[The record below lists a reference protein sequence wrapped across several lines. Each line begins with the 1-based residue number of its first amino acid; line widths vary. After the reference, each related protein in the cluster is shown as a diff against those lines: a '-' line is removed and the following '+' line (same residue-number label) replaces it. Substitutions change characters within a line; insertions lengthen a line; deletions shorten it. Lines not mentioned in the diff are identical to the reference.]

1 MDSDDDEKPKRLTRA
16 EAKART
22 RRRLL
27 DAAARTFA
35 RKGYAGA
42 SVEEIAEAA
51 GYSIGALY
59 SNFGGKEEL
68 FLELMVSGARARVER
83 GREIVDA
90 VQAGTEE
97 PESALGRFFT
107 EAADKDDDLP
117 LLQAELWLYAMR
129 NPELREPLAAAQ
141 REPQAAL
148 EELMEPV
155 LARVGAAGA
164 VPASTVATVAS
175 AMFQGL
181 LRQRRLDPPSVPDA
195 LLRQA
200 MRWLFLGIAHTSG
213 TSATS
218 STSSTSDPSAEEQS

>member
-1 MDSDDDEKPKRLTRA
+1 MDSEPDGKPRRLTRA

-22 RRRLL
+22 RRLLL

-68 FLELMVSGARARVER
+68 FIELMVGGAKARVER
-83 GREIVDA
+83 GRRIVAA
-90 VQAGTEE
+90 VQDGTEE
-97 PESALGRFFT
+97 PEQALGRFFM

-129 NPELREPLAAAQ
+129 NPRLKEALAEAQ

-148 EELMEPV
+148 EALMEPV
-155 LARVGAAGA
+155 LERVGAAGA
-164 VPASTVATVAS
+164 VPPSAVATVAS

-181 LRQRRLDPPSVPDA
+181 LRQRRLDPPSVPDD

-200 MRWLFLGIAHTSG
+200 MRWLFTGIANTPG
-213 TSATS
+213 
-218 STSSTSDPSAEEQS
+218 PSAEEPS

>member
-1 MDSDDDEKPKRLTRA
+1 MDSDDDEKPRRLTRA

-27 DAAARTFA
+27 DAAARVFA

-42 SVEEIAEAA
+42 PVEEIAETA

-68 FLELMVSGARARVER
+68 FLELVADGARARVER
-83 GREIVDA
+83 GRQTLDA
-90 VQAGTEE
+90 VQAGAED
-97 PESALGRFFT
+97 PESALGRFFM

-129 NPELREPLAAAQ
+129 NPQLRDALAAAQ
-141 REPQAAL
+141 REPRAAL
-148 EELMEPV
+148 EGLMEPV
-155 LARVGAAGA
+155 LARVGASGA
-164 VPASTVATVAS
+164 VPASDVATVAS

-181 LRQRRLDPPSVPDA
+181 LRQRRLDPPSVPDD

-200 MRWLFLGIAHTSG
+200 MRWLFVGIAHTS
-213 TSATS
+213 
-218 STSSTSDPSAEEQS
+218 DPLPEEPS

>member
-1 MDSDDDEKPKRLTRA
+1 MDSESDGKPKRLTRA

-22 RRRLL
+22 RRLLL

-68 FLELMVSGARARVER
+68 FIELMVGGAKARVER
-83 GREIVDA
+83 GGQVFAA
-90 VQAGTEE
+90 VEAGTED
-97 PESALGRFFT
+97 PVTALGRFLMET
-107 EAADKDDDLP
+107 SDKDDDLA

-129 NPELREPLAAAQ
+129 NPGMRDRLAAAQ
-141 REPQAAL
+141 RESREAL
-148 EELMEPV
+148 EGVMEAV
-155 LARVGAAGA
+155 LARVGASGA
-164 VPASTVATVAS
+164 VPAPAVATVAS

-181 LRQRRLDPPSVPDA
+181 VRQRRLDPSSVPDD

-200 MRWLFLGIAHTSG
+200 MRWLFIGIANAPETPGPSEE
-213 TSATS
+213 
-218 STSSTSDPSAEEQS
+218 DPS

>member
-1 MDSDDDEKPKRLTRA
+1 MDSDSDGKPRRLTRA

-27 DAAARTFA
+27 DAAAHVFA

-51 GYSIGALY
+51 GFSIGALY

-68 FLELMVSGARARVER
+68 FLELVAGGARARVER
-83 GREIVDA
+83 GREIVEA

-97 PESALGRFFT
+97 PESALGRFFM

-129 NPELREPLAAAQ
+129 NPQLRDALAAAQ

-148 EELMEPV
+148 EALMEPV
-155 LARVGAAGA
+155 LARVGAPGA
-164 VPASTVATVAS
+164 VPASTVATVTS

-181 LRQRRLDPPSVPDA
+181 VRQRRLDPSSVPDD

-200 MRWLFLGIAHTSG
+200 MRWLFAGIA
-213 TSATS
+213 ATS
-218 STSSTSDPSAEEQS
+218 SPSPEEEPS

>member
-1 MDSDDDEKPKRLTRA
+1 MVRYMDSEDDEKPRRLTRA

-68 FLELMVSGARARVER
+68 FLELMAGGARARVER
-83 GREIVDA
+83 GRQTVDA
-90 VQAGTEE
+90 VQAGTED
-97 PESALGRFFT
+97 PETALGRFFL

-129 NPELREPLAAAQ
+129 NPQMREALAAAQ

-148 EELMEPV
+148 AELMEPV
-155 LARVGAAGA
+155 LARVGASGR

-181 LRQRRLDPPSVPDA
+181 LRQRRLDPSSVPDD

-200 MRWLFLGIAHTSG
+200 MRWLFVGIANTPG
-213 TSATS
+213 P
-218 STSSTSDPSAEEQS
+218 STEERP

>member
-1 MDSDDDEKPKRLTRA
+1 MDSEDDGKPRRLTRA

-27 DAAARTFA
+27 DAAAHVFA

-51 GYSIGALY
+51 GFSIGALY

-68 FLELMVSGARARVER
+68 FLELLAGGTRARVER
-83 GREIVDA
+83 GGRLVAA
-90 VQAGTEE
+90 VEAGTED
-97 PESALGRFFT
+97 PVSALGRFLM
-107 EAADKDDDLP
+107 ESADKDDDLP

-129 NPELREPLAAAQ
+129 NPRMKDALAAAQ
-141 REPQAAL
+141 REPLAAL
-148 EELMEPV
+148 EEVMEAV
-155 LARVGAAGA
+155 LARVGASGA

-181 LRQRRLDPPSVPDA
+181 VRQRRLDPSSVPDD

-200 MRWLFLGIAHTSG
+200 MRWLFVGIANTP
-213 TSATS
+213 
-218 STSSTSDPSAEEQS
+218 DPSGPSEEEPS